1 MKWSGEL
8 TNVYRGPATH
18 LQLHILIGY
27 RLARPGDAL
36 YAGFAAES
44 AKLAANTVGFA
55 ASAYHESRSRW
66 AVSAG

>member
-36 YAGFAAES
+36 YAGLPPS
-44 AKLAANTVGFA
+44 RRSLPNTVGFA